1 MKKHFNSI
9 YKNGSEIVVN
19 DYGLEYIHAL
29 EIKLVDLEQELKAI
43 KPVIEHKD
51 YKPCVS
57 ADCYGCKY
65 SVRSIFGDKLLG
77 CFKDNVC
84 EDFVPKEINN
94 ERS

>member
-1 MKKHFNSI
+1 MKKYFNSF
-9 YKNGSEIVVN
+9 YKNGSKIIVN
-19 DYGLEYIHAL
+19 NYGLEYIHVL
-29 EIKLVDLEQELKAI
+29 EKRIDDLEQELKAI

-84 EDFVPKEINN
+84 EDFVPKETNN

>member
-1 MKKHFNSI
+1 MKKNFNSI

-29 EIKLVDLEQELKAI
+29 EKRIDDLEQELKAI

-57 ADCYGCKY
+57 ADCCDCKY